1 LFPSSSK
8 IFYYFYPELFEII
21 LPMTNYYILAINP
34 GSTSTK
40 IAVYENNKLHYL
52 RNIKHEMDE
61 LAHFEK
67 IADQYEFRKNIIV
80 EQLNEAGIPLDS
92 ISLVMGRGG
101 LLKPVEGGV
110 YTVNE
115 KMIRDIK
122 NPMGEHESN
131 LGGYIAYEIA
141 KEIGK
146 GVGAYIVDPTCVDEM
161 EEIARISGLPELPR
175 RSFLHALNQKA
186 VARRYARENGKKY
199 EEMNLI
205 VAHMGGGTSVG
216 AHCKGRIIDTNNGL
230 NGDGPFSPE
239 RTGSLPM
246 GQFAELCFSGK
257 FTHDDIKKKIKG
269 KGGLIAYLGT
279 NNAVD
284 IEERIEKGDTHA
296 ELVYR
301 AMAYQV
307 AKEIGAM
314 ATVLKGE
321 VDAILLTGGIAF
333 GKMIIDEISERV
345 QHIAPVATFPGEDEM
360 EALAFNGYL
369 VLTGEIEPKDYE

>member
-1 LFPSSSK
+1 MK
-8 IFYYFYPELFEII
+8 
-21 LPMTNYYILAINP
+21 NYYILAINP

-52 RNIKHEMDE
+52 RNIKHEMAE
-61 LAHFEK
+61 LAPFAK

-80 EQLNEAGIPLDS
+80 EQLNEAGIPIDS

-101 LLKPVEGGV
+101 LMKPVEGGV

-115 KMIRDIK
+115 KMIADIR

-146 GVGAYIVDPTCVDEM
+146 GVGAYIVDPTCLDEM

-186 VARRYARENGKKY
+186 VARRYARENGKQY

-216 AHCKGRIIDTNNGL
+216 AHRQGRIIDTNNGL

-239 RTGSLPM
+239 RSGSLPM

-257 FTHDDIKKKIKG
+257 FSHDDIKKKIKG

-284 IEERIEKGDTHA
+284 VEERIEKGDAYA
-296 ELVYR
+296 ELIYR

-333 GKMIIDEISERV
+333 GKMIIDEITERV
-345 QHIAPVATFPGEDEM
+345 QHIAPVCAFPGEDEM

-369 VLTGEIEPKDYE
+369 VLTGEIEPKEYE